1 MKLLTSITSLLAL
14 LIILC
19 IGCSK
24 DKLQVFNKDF
34 AIEVRQ
40 PQGSTEVRVGQAINL
55 QLQLKGYDTNNQ
67 QVIDTYFYVKN
78 AQGEAT
84 KGLIKVDN
92 NTIPL
97 GQKFDYDYRAKQMLM
112 DFTYTP
118 TEEGEQNL
126 YIEVRSAGEMR
137 SVTFPINMK
146 EKSVL
151 VSTTRGGRV
160 SYFGNLSETHSLSFK
175 YGTSIT
181 LQAIVDEGRYQFE
194 GWFENDQLISKSENY
209 TFVVNR
215 DFNLEARFINK
226 EYTIRASTDTPDAG
240 TPELTPHNKEVF
252 LDGDQATINFS
263 KSKYFDGYEFLG
275 WYDEDGTLFSE
286 QLGYS
291 WRANKSIS
299 LTARFKSKK
308 NHKYLNP
315 QDTPSMPYLAKVE
328 DENKD
333 GVYSYGE
340 KITISSKDLRKYATR
355 GRHEANLHIRNGSEP
370 DVYRRVDL
378 RTLNSPYII
387 SHSFI
392 CRGDFRVTLV
402 VTDLDYSPPSL

>member
-1 MKLLTSITSLLAL
+1 MKLLTSITSVLAL
-14 LIILC
+14 LVALC
-19 IGCSK
+19 VGCSK

-34 AIEVRQ
+34 SIEVRQ

-92 NTIPL
+92 NTIAL

-160 SYFGNLSETHSLSFK
+160 SYLGNRSTTHSLSFK
-175 YGTSIT
+175 YGVEIT
-181 LQAIVDEGRYQFE
+181 LQALPDGSYSFS
-194 GWFENDQLISKSENY
+194 GWFENDQLVSKSENY

-215 DFNLEARFINK
+215 DVNLEARFIDR
-226 EYTIRASTDTPDAG
+226 EYTIKVSTDTPDAG
-240 TPELTPHNKEVF
+240 TPELTPHNKELF
-252 LDGDQATINFS
+252 LDGDQATINFN

-275 WYDEDGTLFSE
+275 WYDEDGVLFSK
-286 QLGYS
+286 QLNYS
-291 WRANKSIS
+291 W
-299 LTARFKSKK
+299 TARRSVDLVAKFKSKR

-315 QDTPSMPYLAKVE
+315 QDTHSIPYLAKIE

-340 KITISSKDLRKYATR
+340 KITVYSKDLRQYATR
-355 GRHEANLHIRNGSEP
+355 GRHEANLSIRNGSEP
-370 DVYRRVDL
+370 DVFQRIDL
-378 RTLNSPYII
+378 RTLNAPYII

-402 VTDLDYSPPSL
+402 VRDLDYVHPNL